1 MNQEQQFANT
11 LEEIKRLAKNQ
22 GNCVGREQVK
32 EAFLRHATS
41 KMSQIFRREKEK
53 R

>member
-22 GNCVGREQVK
+22 GNCVGIWK
-32 EAFLRHATS
+32 AWNCWKS
-41 KMSQIFRREKEK
+41 FRREKEK

>member
-32 EAFLRHATS
+32 EAFLPLGLMKNS
-41 KMSQIFRREKEK
+41 WKWYLNI
-53 R
+53 